1 MHGLACRYIPT
12 IMYEEFHA
20 TQKSILEQF
29 LDDPRTTGLRD
40 SYCAELHM
48 AVLVKRGKVIASA
61 RNRYGTRSRGSG
73 FSASSL
79 HAEKN
84 VVKELGDISQLR
96 GADMFVMRFSKNRLL
111 EGHDRFRSSKPCYS
125 CELFLE
131 KCMREYGL
139 KNVYYTS

>member
-1 MHGLACRYIPT
+1 
-12 IMYEEFHA
+12 
-20 TQKSILEQF
+20 
-29 LDDPRTTGLRD
+29 
-40 SYCAELHM
+40 M

-111 EGHDRFRSSKPCYS
+111 EGHERFRSSKPCYS

>member
-1 MHGLACRYIPT
+1 MF
-12 IMYEEFHA
+12 EDFHA
-20 TQKSILEQF
+20 SQKGILEQF
-29 LDDPRTTGLRD
+29 MEDPRTTGLRD
-40 SYCAELHM
+40 SYCPEIHL

-84 VVKELGDISQLR
+84 VVKEIGDISQLR
-96 GADMFVMRFSKNRLL
+96 GADMYIMRFSKNRLL
-111 EGHDRFRSSKPCYS
+111 EGYERFLSSKPCYG
-125 CELFLE
+125 CEIFLA